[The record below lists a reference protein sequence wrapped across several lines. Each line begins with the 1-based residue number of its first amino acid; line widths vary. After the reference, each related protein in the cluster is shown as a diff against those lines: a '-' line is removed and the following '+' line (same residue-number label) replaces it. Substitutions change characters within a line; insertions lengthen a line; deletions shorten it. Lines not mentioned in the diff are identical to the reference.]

1 MEPKYKLKWQL
12 WDWAAKKTFCIKK
25 GTKCPGGRKKWATC
39 NVHLSTFTQSQD
51 KSKLTIQETI
61 PIFAAQAPHVPPESR
76 SYLGTCSVVAAVTQE
91 KRLSYRVSVHCM
103 SVSLLL
109 RFPCSQHTLL
119 KSHTGKRSY
128 GAKELILSAPLCK
141 RCALLYYCSCNFN
154 PFATSPVLQDKHLI
168 QKVCFQTV
176 LPPQQPD
183 WMIYNSLQ
191 SPQASHW
198 QQHHWLKN

>member
-39 NVHLSTFTQSQD
+39 SVHLSTFTQSQD

-109 RFPCSQHTLL
+109 RFPCSQHTYSAEITYWQKILRCKGAYPFSPSVQTLCPSVLL
-119 KSHTGKRSY
+119 
-128 GAKELILSAPLCK
+128 
-141 RCALLYYCSCNFN
+141 
-154 PFATSPVLQDKHLI
+154 
-168 QKVCFQTV
+168 
-176 LPPQQPD
+176 
-183 WMIYNSLQ
+183 
-191 SPQASHW
+191 
-198 QQHHWLKN
+198 